1 MLKVLRWFRG
11 IVVIDEAYIDFSERE
26 SYIKYLKEF
35 PNLVILQTF
44 SKAYG
49 CAAIRLG
56 MAFASKEIIDILSKI
71 KYPYNVNQ
79 LTQQQA
85 ISMLHKHYEI
95 ERWVKTLKEER
106 DYLEAEFEKLPC
118 TIKLFPSDANFFLAK
133 VTDAKKIYAYLVS
146 KGIIVRNRTNVSLC
160 RDCLRIT
167 IGTRPENDTLLEA
180 LNAFGMQSGK

>member
-1 MLKVLRWFRG
+1 MHIR
-11 IVVIDEAYIDFSERE
+11 
-26 SYIKYLKEF
+26 
-35 PNLVILQTF
+35 
-44 SKAYG
+44 
-49 CAAIRLG
+49 AA
-56 MAFASKEIIDILSKI
+56 
-71 KYPYNVNQ
+71 
-79 LTQQQA
+79 
-85 ISMLHKHYEI
+85 
-95 ERWVKTLKEER
+95 
-106 DYLEAEFEKLPC
+106 LEAEFEKLPC